1 MWLAYYRVEPFGEDW
16 LRSAR
21 QTVMILKGLGCK
33 VDEQFE
39 EKFLPGYDPNRPM
52 TEVEIE
58 AELSK
63 LSRAFPRR

>member
-39 EKFLPGYDPNRPM
+39 GKVLPGYDPNRPM
-52 TEVEIE
+52 TEDEIE